1 MPVAHR
7 VSVPCPRCG
16 DDSDIWLYEQPEG
29 NITKELFTCEMCGA
43 EWSAVKQG

>member
-16 DDSDIWLYEQPEG
+16 DDSDIWLFEKEEG
-29 NITKELFTCEMCGA
+29 TIVKLCYTCEMCGA
-43 EWSAVKQG
+43 EWTELKQD